1 MTEKKEKTAAEVQAE
16 EDQEWHPSPN
26 LFQRINAIRSE
37 VKAVAKNADVGGQ
50 YQAVTHDDVTAM
62 LRPLTVKHGVV
73 SFCSLESSGMFD
85 TGVMYGKRAL
95 MQLRS
100 VYIVTYL
107 NIDDPEQVFACRV
120 EAHADDSGDKAPGK
134 VASYAQKYADLKTFA
149 VKTGEGDENRPDESK
164 ITVAVDTLTED
175 QLADLWAKADELF
188 GDDALDILSGLAK
201 KIFGLDAWGK
211 IESKHF
217 ATAISWLENGKFKKK
232 DAAE

>member
-1 MTEKKEKTAAEVQAE
+1 MTEKKEKP
-16 EDQEWHPSPN
+16 EDLN

-37 VKAVAKNADVGGQ
+37 VTAVAKNADVGGQ

-62 LRPLTVKHGVV
+62 LRPLMVKHGVV

-107 NIDDPEQVFACRV
+107 NIDEPEQVFACRV

-164 ITVAVDTLTED
+164 ITVATNPLTEE
-175 QLADLWAKADELF
+175 QLADLWSKADELF
-188 GDDALDILSGLAK
+188 GDDSADVLAGLAK
-201 KIFGLDAWGK
+201 AIFGLDAYAK

-217 ATAISWLENGKFKKK
+217 ETAISWLEKKRAKMDK